1 MKHGIA
7 PSLVKQAEGADQLA
21 RSAARL
27 HDTPLIELHEVFN
40 AHVFFGY
47 DVDKQRVTAKL
58 DGVVA
63 HGVHMEEAVEQL
75 AKLLEVKYPG
85 RWV

>member
-7 PSLVKQAEGADQLA
+7 PSLVKQ
-21 RSAARL
+21 
-27 HDTPLIELHEVFN
+27 
-40 AHVFFGY
+40 
-47 DVDKQRVTAKL
+47 RVTAKL
-58 DGVVA
+58 DGVEA

-85 RWV
+85 RWVPTTPR